1 MGNYFWNLALF
12 LFEQKVVKIKK
23 AVHSF
28 CLTFLRCLNTRHN
41 TWHNSRIIWS
51 VLQFSNSMSWFPQL
65 TDITSFENIKINIIF
80 FYFRELLSKQR
91 VTVASELNQC
101 SYFQVDMIWSPMK
114 YSLLFVCTSYLSHLW
129 FSLKKCFFT
138 INQLQSLAS
147 VSSKTKLLNSE

>member
-23 AVHSF
+23 LYIVFALPF
-28 CLTFLRCLNTRHN
+28 FGAWTRHN

-51 VLQFSNSMSWFPQL
+51 VLQFSNSTSWFPQL
-65 TDITSFENIKINIIF
+65 TDIISFENIKINIIY
-80 FYFRELLSKQR
+80 FYFRKLLSKQR